1 MTFLNSLEK
10 LRPAGGD
17 KWTSLCPAHNN
28 KTNRTL
34 STRQLPDGSF
44 VCHCFSCGANG
55 VEVFNALG
63 MPLDELFGYKDKPK
77 QVITQ
82 KQREEYDLDKWV
94 VAIYAADKEARRP
107 LGYQDHRRHKLAQ
120 ARIIGIDQLINEG

>member
-10 LRPAGGD
+10 LRSAGGD

-34 STRQLPDGSF
+34 SIKQNPDGSF

-63 MPLDELFGYKDKPK
+63 MTLDELFGYKDKPI

-82 KQREEYDLDKWV
+82 KQKGEYDLDYWV
-94 VAIYAADKEARRP
+94 SAIYENTDKAQHS
-107 LGYQDHRRHKLAQ
+107 YKDHKRYKLAK
-120 ARIIGIDQLINEG
+120 ARMAGIDNLSNR